1 MRNPIRAIFL
11 ALLLATLPVAANA
24 ELFVS
29 VSFGPPALPVYLP
42 PPIPAPGY
50 IWTPGYWAWGGDEY
64 YWVPGTWVLAPAV
77 GLLWTP
83 GYWGW
88 GEGAYLW
95 HAGYWGPHVGFYGGI
110 DYGCGYSGFG
120 YHGGYWQRNTFIVN
134 NTVINEAPVNRVAFN
149 GGQGGVAARPTSVE
163 MRVAHEHHVGMSE
176 VQLHHEQAAAHDRT
190 MRASFNHGRP
200 PVAATQTPGVFYG
213 HGVVAAR
220 TGTAPA
226 AMTGSPQG
234 PHAPFAG
241 GERGSAHTA
250 AAGHLPQAS
259 RPMTHEQYGGQA
271 GSAASPAHTATAGHL
286 PQASRP
292 MTHEQYGG
300 HPGSAAP
307 PARTAPAE
315 HPPQAPR
322 PMTHQQYA
330 RPVTHEQYGGHATSA
345 PPARGAY
352 PAGGGAPARPS
363 SPSGGGHGG
372 YDGGPRGAPA
382 NAPAQGHG
390 GERQGH
396 PAEHSG
402 PG

>member
-11 ALLLATLPVAANA
+11 ALLLATLPLAANA

-29 VSFGPPALPVYLP
+29 VRFGPPALPVYEP
-42 PPIPAPGY
+42 APIPGPGY
-50 IWTPGYWAWGGDEY
+50 IWTPGYWAWGGDDY

-88 GEGAYLW
+88 GEGVYLW

-110 DYGCGYSGFG
+110 DYGCGYGGFG
-120 YHGGYWQRNTFIVN
+120 YHGGYWRGNTFIVN
-134 NTVINEAPVNRVAFN
+134 NTVINEAPANRVAFN
-149 GGQGGVAARPTSVE
+149 GGEGGVAARPTPAE

-200 PVAATQTPGVFYG
+200 PVAATQKPGVFYG

-226 AMTGSPQG
+226 VMSGSHQG
-234 PHAPFAG
+234 PHASFAG

-250 AAGHLPQAS
+250 AS
-259 RPMTHEQYGGQA
+259 
-271 GSAASPAHTATAGHL
+271 GHL

-300 HPGSAAP
+300 HAGSAAP
-307 PARTAPAE
+307 PAHTAAAE

-330 RPVTHEQYGGHATSA
+330 RPMTHEQQGGHAPSA

-352 PAGGGAPARPS
+352 SGGGAAPARPTY
-363 SPSGGGHGG
+363 PGNGGHGG
-372 YDGGPRGAPA
+372 YEGGPRGAPA

-390 GERQGH
+390 GERQGR
-396 PAEHSG
+396 PAEHGG
-402 PG
+402 PS

>member
-24 ELFVS
+24 EVFVS

-163 MRVAHEHHVGMSE
+163 MRVAHEQHVGMSE

-322 PMTHQQYA
+322 PMTHD
-330 RPVTHEQYGGHATSA
+330 QYGGHAASA

-352 PAGGGAPARPS
+352 PAGGSAPARPT
-363 SPSGGGHGG
+363 SPSSGHGG

-382 NAPAQGHG
+382 NAPAQQGHG

-402 PG
+402 PS